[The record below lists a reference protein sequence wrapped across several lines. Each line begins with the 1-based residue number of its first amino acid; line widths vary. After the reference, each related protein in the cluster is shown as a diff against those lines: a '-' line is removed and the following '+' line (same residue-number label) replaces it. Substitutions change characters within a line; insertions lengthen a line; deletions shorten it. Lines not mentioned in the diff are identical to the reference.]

1 MDKLTSKMMRNFN
14 RRQVYNIIYQE
25 KRISRQRIA
34 DELNL
39 SLPTVTQ
46 NLKSLEEA
54 HLIERSGHFQS
65 TGGRKSVVYSCT
77 SNAYIAIGA
86 HITKRSFRLVS
97 VNIYGEILK
106 RKYVTMDYEHS
117 QEYYRQF
124 GEQVNSFIKSMNV
137 SPKRILGVGIALTA
151 LLSRDRQSVSKSILL
166 GTAAATLAD
175 FQEWISC
182 PCQLFHDSEA
192 AANAELWFNPDIS
205 DALYLGINHHLNGVL
220 IMEGKIHAGKEY
232 SGGLVE
238 HLTLYPGGRPCYC
251 GKRGC
256 LSTYCSG
263 NLLFGEQENAGNAFF
278 DKVRSGDREACETW
292 HTFLSDLSI
301 AIGSL
306 YAVLDCDIIL
316 GGTVGTYMTEEDALA
331 IQQLVRYNSHYAP
344 ASDFI
349 RLGHKDV
356 DICSCGAGI
365 AYITEFLE
373 AL

>member
-1 MDKLTSKMMRNFN
+1 MFVYINFFGGFAAQN
-14 RRQVYNIIYQE
+14 PRRQNL
-25 KRISRQRIA
+25 RRP
-34 DELNL
+34 LN
-39 SLPTVTQ
+39 
-46 NLKSLEEA
+46 
-54 HLIERSGHFQS
+54 
-65 TGGRKSVVYSCT
+65 
-77 SNAYIAIGA
+77 
-86 HITKRSFRLVS
+86 
-97 VNIYGEILK
+97 
-106 RKYVTMDYEHS
+106 S
-117 QEYYRQF
+117 QEYYRRF

-137 SPKRILGVGIALTA
+137 SPKRILGAGIALTA
-151 LLSRDRQSVSKSILL
+151 LLSRDRQSVSKSILP

-175 FQEWISC
+175 FQEWINC

-192 AANAELWFNPDIS
+192 AANAELRFNPDIS
-205 DALYLGINHHLNGVL
+205 DALCLGINHHLNGVL

-256 LSTYCSG
+256 LSTYCSA
-263 NLLFGEQENAGNAFF
+263 NLLFDEQENAGNEFF
-278 DKVRSGDREACETW
+278 AKVRSGDREACESW